1 MDVRPVD
8 PRDVDGEEQD
18 PGYRVYFGESTAP
31 PGVPDPETYMFACM
45 E

>member
-18 PGYRVYFGESTAP
+18 PGYRPVAAVRERGA
-31 PGVPDPETYMFACM
+31 GIDRDQAA
-45 E
+45 